1 MIECASVRAPLRV
14 GAGPLNRGTADTV
27 SRPRETSSRTQQCMP
42 ADWPAGKHAT
52 ESFEESQIHPSTHS
66 FHKYL
71 LNADH
76 VAGTVPGTVDIV
88 A

>member
-1 MIECASVRAPLRV
+1 MPGEVRTLR
-14 GAGPLNRGTADTV
+14 
-27 SRPRETSSRTQQCMP
+27 
-42 ADWPAGKHAT
+42 PAGAPGDQQQNTTVHAGIK
-52 ESFEESQIHPSTHS
+52 SFEESQTHPSTHS